1 MSHKKGILALSPLV
15 VFIVLYLVTSIVARD
30 FNKVPIIV
38 VFMISSIYAIAVTG
52 GLSVQKRVSVYT
64 RGASNDGLISML
76 WIFVMAGA
84 FANSAKDMGSIS
96 SIVSLTMNLL
106 PSSMILSGLFVAACF
121 TSLCIGT
128 SVGTIVALVPI
139 AAGIAN
145 VTDVS
150 VPFMTSIIVGG
161 ALFGDNLS
169 FISDTTIAA
178 TQTQGCKMSDKFR
191 TNLFIVTPAAILIIL
206 LYVFLGSEIETPH
219 SNVDTSPSTILPY
232 IAVLVAAICGMN
244 VMAVLTI
251 GIALTGV
258 IGIAQGAYDLYGWF
272 HSMWVGIMNM
282 SELIII
288 TMMAGGLLE
297 LIKDKGGIDYIIALL
312 TRRINGK
319 RGAELSI
326 AALVSFTN
334 VCTANNTIAII
345 TVGGI
350 AKKISERYGI
360 DPRKSASIL
369 DTFSCFVQGLI
380 PYGAQVL
387 MAAGLAKITPI
398 DILPYLYYPFAIG
411 IAALMSI
418 LFRYPKRY
426 S

>member
-1 MSHKKGILALSPLV
+1 
-15 VFIVLYLVTSIVARD
+15 
-30 FNKVPIIV
+30 
-38 VFMISSIYAIAVTG
+38 
-52 GLSVQKRVSVYT
+52 
-64 RGASNDGLISML
+64 
-76 WIFVMAGA
+76 
-84 FANSAKDMGSIS
+84 
-96 SIVSLTMNLL
+96 
-106 PSSMILSGLFVAACF
+106 
-121 TSLCIGT
+121 
-128 SVGTIVALVPI
+128 
-139 AAGIAN
+139 
-145 VTDVS
+145 
-150 VPFMTSIIVGG
+150 
-161 ALFGDNLS
+161 
-169 FISDTTIAA
+169 
-178 TQTQGCKMSDKFR
+178 
-191 TNLFIVTPAAILIIL
+191 
-206 LYVFLGSEIETPH
+206 
-219 SNVDTSPSTILPY
+219 
-232 IAVLVAAICGMN
+232 MN

>member
-1 MSHKKGILALSPLV
+1 M

-145 VTDVS
+145 ATDVS

-191 TNLFIVTPAAILIIL
+191 TNLFIVTPAAVLIIL

-232 IAVLVAAICGMN
+232 IAVLVE
-244 VMAVLTI
+244 I
-251 GIALTGV
+251 GRAHV
-258 IGIAQGAYDLYGWF
+258 
-272 HSMWVGIMNM
+272 
-282 SELIII
+282 
-288 TMMAGGLLE
+288 
-297 LIKDKGGIDYIIALL
+297 
-312 TRRINGK
+312 
-319 RGAELSI
+319 
-326 AALVSFTN
+326 
-334 VCTANNTIAII
+334 
-345 TVGGI
+345 
-350 AKKISERYGI
+350 
-360 DPRKSASIL
+360 
-369 DTFSCFVQGLI
+369 
-380 PYGAQVL
+380 
-387 MAAGLAKITPI
+387 
-398 DILPYLYYPFAIG
+398 
-411 IAALMSI
+411 
-418 LFRYPKRY
+418 
-426 S
+426 

>member
-1 MSHKKGILALSPLV
+1 M

-64 RGASNDGLISML
+64 RGASNDGLINML

-145 VTDVS
+145 ATDIS

-206 LYVFLGSEIETPH
+206 LYVFLGSEIETQH
-219 SNVDTSPSTILPY
+219 SHVDTSPSTLLPY

-297 LIKDKGGIDYIIALL
+297 LIKDKGGIDYIISLL

>member
-1 MSHKKGILALSPLV
+1 
-15 VFIVLYLVTSIVARD
+15 
-30 FNKVPIIV
+30 
-38 VFMISSIYAIAVTG
+38 
-52 GLSVQKRVSVYT
+52 
-64 RGASNDGLISML
+64 
-76 WIFVMAGA
+76 
-84 FANSAKDMGSIS
+84 
-96 SIVSLTMNLL
+96 
-106 PSSMILSGLFVAACF
+106 
-121 TSLCIGT
+121 
-128 SVGTIVALVPI
+128 
-139 AAGIAN
+139 
-145 VTDVS
+145 
-150 VPFMTSIIVGG
+150 MTSIIVGG

-191 TNLFIVTPAAILIIL
+191 TNLFIVTPAAVLIIL

-219 SNVDTSPSTILPY
+219 SHVDTSPSTILPY

-334 VCTANNTIAII
+334 ICTANNTIAII
-345 TVGGI
+345 
-350 AKKISERYGI
+350 
-360 DPRKSASIL
+360 
-369 DTFSCFVQGLI
+369 CFVQGLI